1 MQLPSED
8 PIFSLL
14 PRKLGR
20 QGEAGGYRGF
30 LDGGESMKYNTAEFK
45 ALWLVQ
51 KFSTWTER
59 WNHSGSFKKIPMP
72 WLHLGQD
79 DPGSSFLKLMDPD
92 DPAF

>member
-1 MQLPSED
+1 
-8 PIFSLL
+8 
-14 PRKLGR
+14 
-20 QGEAGGYRGF
+20 
-30 LDGGESMKYNTAEFK
+30 MKYNTAEFK

-92 DPAF
+92 DPAFSSSLGGIAKVEKHWFSG